1 MFGFR
6 RKKPAFVP
14 KEKKRTLKKTL
25 GVVIYYVGKV
35 QPYSAELLAESQ
47 TKMAELDHTDEERI
61 KLEAAKNQVESYIY
75 LIKNKLIDDEENVNK
90 VTTEEQR
97 ESLRSMGVEAED
109 WLYDDGYNADYPTM
123 VAKHLD
129 LSSPAEKVWFRV
141 RELTARP
148 AAVEALKAK
157 LDKIPELMKKW
168 ETSSPQVTEEE
179 KAELLVKVEEV
190 KAWIAEKEAAQAEV
204 AAHEDPVFTSEEVPL
219 QTKPIEK
226 LIHRLSKKPKPKVVK
241 EKKNET
247 DAEAGNE
254 TDAGAET
261 ADLDAE
267 EMKADA
273 EETKAEETKADA
285 EEPKVDAEEAKEE
298 ASEDESESP
307 KLEAE
312 EYSEEEL

>member
-14 KEKKRTLKKTL
+14 KEKKRTIKKTL
-25 GVVIYYVGKV
+25 SVVIYHVGKV
-35 QPYSAELLAESQ
+35 QPYSDELFAESK
-47 TKMAELDHTDEERI
+47 TKMAELDHNDQERI

-75 LIKNKLIDDEENVNK
+75 FIKNKLIDDEENVKK

-97 ESLRSMGVEAED
+97 ESLRSMAMEAED

-123 VAKHLD
+123 VAKYDD

-141 RELTARP
+141 KEMTGRP
-148 AAVEALKAK
+148 AAVESLKAK
-157 LDKIPELMKKW
+157 LAKVQELMKKW
-168 ETSSPQVTEEE
+168 ETGLPQVTEEE
-179 KAELLVKVEEV
+179 KAEVLVKVEEV

-204 AAHEDPVFTSEEVPL
+204 AAYEDPVFTSEEVPL

-226 LIHRLSKKPKPKVVK
+226 LVSRLSKKPKPKPIVK
-241 EKKNET
+241 EQKNET
-247 DAEAGNE
+247 DADAGNE
-254 TDAGAET
+254 TDAGGET
-261 ADLDAE
+261 EDLDAE
-267 EMKADA
+267 EP
-273 EETKAEETKADA
+273 KADA
-285 EEPKVDAEEAKEE
+285 EEPKADAEEPKADADEAKEE

-312 EYSEEEL
+312 GGDDEEL